1 MLTVPPLD
9 DLASFVDD
17 ASSKGTIL
25 FAMGTVGSF
34 KGAPRGLAETYLD
47 VFNELTDYRIVWNYA
62 GTQLKSVKSHIHLS
76 KWLPQND
83 LLAHNKTKLFIT
95 HGGLKR

>member
-1 MLTVPPLD
+1 
-9 DLASFVDD
+9 
-17 ASSKGTIL
+17 
-25 FAMGTVGSF
+25 MGTVGSF

-62 GTQLKSVKSHIHLS
+62 GTPLKNVKSHIRLS

-95 HGGLKR
+95 HGGLKRCDLQCKSEIYKTKTNNRNGTF